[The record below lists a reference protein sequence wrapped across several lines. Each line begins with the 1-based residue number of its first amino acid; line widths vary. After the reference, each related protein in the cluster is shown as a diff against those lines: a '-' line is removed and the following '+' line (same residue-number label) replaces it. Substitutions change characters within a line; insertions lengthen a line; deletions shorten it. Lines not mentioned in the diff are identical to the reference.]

1 MLIRRRSY
9 RPIVFLALLASL
21 ALPVRDSVAVEP
33 DPCSA
38 GSTDPSCA
46 TAALNASSCTA
57 IGVHTRGLLPNTTSR
72 SNANSPAGPA
82 HDEKHAVSQ
91 DLGFVKASAVN
102 SSCDASGSP
111 LPNAMGSAD
120 VAAYAVDL
128 TSLGV
133 PVQVSG
139 DLLRGSAS
147 SSTTTGLREAT
158 LTSIVAGV
166 AGVPLALNPAAG
178 PNTVVPLG
186 SFGYLALNE
195 QWSSGGDCRRDTN
208 IALRIKI
215 NSPSLEIRIGWVS
228 TMACKQSSTVTTQ
241 TIPAGTLPPGTSVT
255 DSATVSGAGPT
266 PTGSVTFFLCT
277 PSQVTAAG
285 CPTGTQVGTLK
296 TLGAGGTALSDA
308 SSATTGLGEYCWR
321 AEYSGDAFYARS
333 SHTNRTTE
341 CFRIERQPVQI
352 TSLSQP
358 TGGGVVPGSLVTDTA
373 TVTGAGP
380 VPTGSVRFFLC
391 LPPTVTANG
400 GDCGAG
406 GLLKSTKALVGGS
419 ATSAPSGDTFA
430 IGTHCWRAEYLGDGY
445 YLPANHTNSTTECF
459 TTVMQAPQIRTDS
472 RPTGPGVAPGT
483 SAVDDVV
490 VSGPSSIPSGTVTF
504 FLCTPAQV
512 TPAGCPS
519 GGTQVGVAKT
529 LSATGTA
536 TSDSSTGF
544 VDTKPEGTYCW
555 RVAYAGNAVYV
566 PGVHTN
572 ATTECFTV
580 AKKTSAMTTDSTP
593 TGANIPPGT
602 PSTDKATVTGSG
614 PVPSGTVTFYL
625 CRPYEITAAGCPLG
639 GTQAGPAGM
648 LVGGI
653 ATSEP
658 STAYVDTKPEGKY
671 CWRAEYSGDF
681 FYLPVTHTN
690 ASTECFTIERQMSTT
705 ATTSTPTGG
714 NVPPGT
720 AATDKAT
727 VTGGGPVPTGRIT
740 FFLCRPVELEHTVCA
755 VGGTQ
760 VGAAKTLAGGSATS
774 DPSTGFV
781 DTRPEGTYCWRAD
794 YSGDTYY
801 APSSHSNETTE
812 CFTVVRQPST
822 TATTSTPTGGN
833 VPPGTAATDKA
844 TVTGGGPVPT
854 GTVTFFLCKPA
865 EVTATGCPSG
875 GVQVGVSKT
884 LAGGSATSDPSTG
897 FVDTRP
903 EGTYCW
909 RAAYNGDTYYTPSTD
924 TNATT
929 ECFTVAKQTAGM
941 STTSNPTGG
950 GINPGVSASDSATL
964 TGGGPVP
971 TGTLTFFLC
980 KPGESTAGGCT
991 LGTQIGAIKTV
1002 TVTGNASSDPTTN
1015 TGFVGLFCWRAV
1027 YSGDF
1032 YYATAT
1038 HTNGTTECFTT
1049 VKQTPAVTT
1058 TASPSSVDH
1067 PATVTDLATVSPVAP
1082 LPTPTGTVRFFVC
1095 FPAEVTAA
1103 GCPAGGFAWQTLALN
1118 GAGQTTSGWPTISTD
1133 PPGKYCWRAE
1143 YSGDGNYTA
1152 RTHTNA
1158 TTECFVLRATPG
1170 VTTTASPSSVDH
1182 PATVTDLATVSQ
1194 AAGLPMP
1201 TGTVRFFVCFPA
1213 DVTAAGCPS
1222 GGFAWQ
1228 TLALNGAGQTTSSWP
1243 TIASDPPGK
1252 YCWRAEYL
1260 GDSNYKP
1267 TTHTNATTECFI
1279 LRGFANMST
1288 TSQPQGANSVHV
1300 NTTAKDVATVSA
1312 AGGLPAP
1319 TGQVRFFLCGPTA
1332 SPASC
1337 TTGGVLVGATKT
1349 LSGGSATSDNYL
1361 ANSGVNQWF
1370 CWRAEYLGDTNYR
1383 PTSHSNST
1391 SECFQVWELV

>member
-1 MLIRRRSY
+1 M
-9 RPIVFLALLASL
+9 
-21 ALPVRDSVAVEP
+21 
-33 DPCSA
+33 
-38 GSTDPSCA
+38 
-46 TAALNASSCTA
+46 
-57 IGVHTRGLLPNTTSR
+57 
-72 SNANSPAGPA
+72 
-82 HDEKHAVSQ
+82 SQ
-91 DLGFVKASAVN
+91 DLGVVKASAVN

-111 LPNAMGSAD
+111 VPNAMGSAD

-128 TSLGV
+128 TSIGV
-133 PVQVSG
+133 PVRVSG

-147 SSTTTGLREAT
+147 SSTTTGLRGAT
-158 LTSIVAGV
+158 LTSIVAAV
-166 AGVPLALNPAAG
+166 AGVPLVLNPAAA

-186 SFGYLALNE
+186 SFGFLALNE
-195 QWSSGGDCRRDTN
+195 QWSSGGDCQRDTN

-255 DSATVSGAGPT
+255 DSATVSGAGPV

-321 AEYSGDAFYARS
+321 AVYSGDAFYAQS

-341 CFRIERQPVQI
+341 CFVIERQPVQI

-358 TGGGVVPGSLVTDTA
+358 TGGGIVPGSLVTDTA

-391 LPPTVTANG
+391 LPATVTANG
-400 GDCGAG
+400 GDCRAG
-406 GLLKSTKALVGGS
+406 GLLKSTKTLVGGS

-593 TGANIPPGT
+593 TGGNIAPGT
-602 PSTDKATVTGSG
+602 PATDKATVSGSG
-614 PVPSGTVTFYL
+614 PVPTGTVTFFL
-625 CRPYEITAAGCPLG
+625 CRPTEITAAGCPAG
-639 GTQAGPAGM
+639 GTQAGPARV
-648 LVGGI
+648 LVAGI
-653 ATSEP
+653 ATSES

-681 FYLPVTHTN
+681 YYQPVSHTN
-690 ASTECFTIERQMSTT
+690 ASTECFTIARQPSSTT
-705 ATTSTPTGG
+705 TSSTPVGGNVPPGTAATDKATVSGAGPIPTGSVTFFLCGVTEVTAAGCPSGGTQVGGAKPLVGGTATSDSSTGSVDTRPEGTYCWRADYSGDFYYAPSSHTDAQSECFTVVRQPSTMTTTSTPTGG

-720 AATDKAT
+720 AATDTAT
-727 VTGGGPVPTGRIT
+727 VTGGGPVPTGT
-740 FFLCRPVELEHTVCA
+740 VYFYLCIPLETANGCGEPPFR
-755 VGGTQ
+755 GGTL

-781 DTRPEGTYCWRAD
+781 DTRIEGKYCWRAV
-794 YSGDTYY
+794 YNGDTYY
-801 APSSHSNETTE
+801 APSEHTNGTTE
-812 CFTVVRQPST
+812 CFTVAKQTGGMST
-822 TATTSTPTGGN
+822 TSSPTGGG
-833 VPPGTAATDKA
+833 VAPGVTASDGATL
-844 TVTGGGPVPT
+844 TGGGPVPT
-854 GTVTFFLCKPA
+854 GTVTFFLCKP
-865 EVTATGCPSG
+865 
-875 GVQVGVSKT
+875 
-884 LAGGSATSDPSTG
+884 
-897 FVDTRP
+897 
-903 EGTYCW
+903 
-909 RAAYNGDTYYTPSTD
+909 
-924 TNATT
+924 
-929 ECFTVAKQTAGM
+929 
-941 STTSNPTGG
+941 
-950 GINPGVSASDSATL
+950 
-964 TGGGPVP
+964 
-971 TGTLTFFLC
+971 
-980 KPGESTAGGCT
+980 GESTAAGCASG
-991 LGTQIGAIKTV
+991 LGAQIGPIKTV
-1002 TVTGNASSDPTTN
+1002 SAGGTASSDPTTG
-1015 TGFVGLFCWRAV
+1015 TAFVGLFCWRAV

-1049 VKQTPAVTT
+1049 VKQTPGMTT
-1058 TASPSSVDH
+1058 TASPDWVDH
-1067 PATVTDLATVSPVAP
+1067 PASVTDLATVSPVAP
-1082 LPTPTGTVRFFVC
+1082 
-1095 FPAEVTAA
+1095 
-1103 GCPAGGFAWQTLALN
+1103 
-1118 GAGQTTSGWPTISTD
+1118 
-1133 PPGKYCWRAE
+1133 
-1143 YSGDGNYTA
+1143 
-1152 RTHTNA
+1152 
-1158 TTECFVLRATPG
+1158 
-1170 VTTTASPSSVDH
+1170 
-1182 PATVTDLATVSQ
+1182 
-1194 AAGLPMP
+1194 LPMP

-1213 DVTAAGCPS
+1213 DVTGAGCPS
-1222 GGFAWQ
+1222 GGFAWE
-1228 TLALNGAGQTTSSWP
+1228 TIVLNGAGQATSSWP
-1243 TIASDPPGK
+1243 TISTDPHGVW
-1252 YCWRAEYL
+1252 CWRAEYS
-1260 GDSNYKP
+1260 GDANY
-1267 TTHTNATTECFI
+1267 
-1279 LRGFANMST
+1279 
-1288 TSQPQGANSVHV
+1288 
-1300 NTTAKDVATVSA
+1300 
-1312 AGGLPAP
+1312 
-1319 TGQVRFFLCGPTA
+1319 
-1332 SPASC
+1332 
-1337 TTGGVLVGATKT
+1337 
-1349 LSGGSATSDNYL
+1349 
-1361 ANSGVNQWF
+1361 
-1370 CWRAEYLGDTNYR
+1370 
-1383 PTSHSNST
+1383 
-1391 SECFQVWELV
+1391 